1 MKTMKKLCL
10 WLLLLGVSPYVSA
23 EDTIEDGRFWLT
35 LSHDYHINER
45 WRLNLHLQPR
55 WRQEGGEFDQIIYRP
70 GIYCKVAPSLSLGVG
85 YGYILTH
92 LTSGG
97 NTHEQR
103 LWQDVIYQAN
113 LTEDIKFLSRSR
125 LEQRHLEGRS
135 DVAHRFRQTVRFAVP
150 TQLISGLSAVFYD
163 EYFVNMND
171 ASWGVHKGFDQNRA
185 FFGVNYQWNQH
196 VNADFGYL
204 NQYVNRPN
212 VDVENHVLAITINT
226 TF

>member
-1 MKTMKKLCL
+1 MNAMKKLCL
-10 WLLLLGVSPYVSA
+10 CLLLFGVPPFVYA
-23 EDTIEDGRFWLT
+23 ENTIEDGRFWLT
-35 LSHDYHINER
+35 LSHDYHINDK

-55 WRQEGGEFDQIIYRP
+55 WRQEGKEFDQIIYRP
-70 GIYCKVAPSLSLGVG
+70 GIYYKVAPSLSLGVG

-103 LWQDVIYQAN
+103 LWEDVIYQTN
-113 LTEDIKFLSRSR
+113 LTEEIKFLSRSR
-125 LEQRHLEGRS
+125 LEQRHLEGRP
-135 DVAHRFRQTVRFAVP
+135 DVAHRLRQTVRFAVP
-150 TQLISGLSAVFYD
+150 THIINGLSAVFYD
-163 EYFVNMND
+163 EYFININD

-185 FFGVNYQWNQH
+185 FVGVNYLFNQH
-196 VNADFGYL
+196 ANMDVGYL

-212 VDVENHVLAITINT
+212 VDVENHVLAVTINT

>member
-1 MKTMKKLCL
+1 MNKILFSL
-10 WLLLLGVSPYVSA
+10 ILLGLISQAYA
-23 EDTIEDGRFWLT
+23 EDTIEDGRMWLT

-55 WRQEGGEFDQIIYRP
+55 WRQEGDEFDQILYRP
-70 GIYCKVAPSLSLGVG
+70 GLYYKVAPSLSLGVG
-85 YGYILTH
+85 YAYILTH
-92 LTSGG
+92 LNTNG
-97 NTHEQR
+97 NTHEHR
-103 LWQDVIYQAN
+103 LWEDAIYQTN

-135 DVAHRFRQTVRFAVP
+135 DVAHRIRQMVRFSVP
-150 TQLISGLSAVFYD
+150 TQWVSGLSAVFYD
-163 EYFVNMND
+163 EYFINMND
-171 ASWGVHKGFDQNRA
+171 ASWGVHRGFDQNRA
-185 FFGVNYQWNQH
+185 FVGVNYLFNQH
-196 VNADFGYL
+196 ANMDIGYL

>member
-70 GIYCKVAPSLSLGVG
+70 GIYYKVAPSLSLGVG

-212 VDVENHVLAITINT
+212 VDVENHVLAIAINT